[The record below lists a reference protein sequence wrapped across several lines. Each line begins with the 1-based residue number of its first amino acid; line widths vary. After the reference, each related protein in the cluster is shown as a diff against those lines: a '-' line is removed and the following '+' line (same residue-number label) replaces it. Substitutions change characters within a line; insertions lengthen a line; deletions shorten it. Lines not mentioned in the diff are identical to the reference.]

1 MDALMGLALFGA
13 GMTVGGGLIVSYYK
27 SLKGVQD
34 SERKIAARNM
44 DEARRY
50 NEAMRLE
57 LDNKTDCLN
66 RLELKRQMEASWCDG
81 YEAGMR
87 EGMRGVTVGDVVT
100 FTRLRRAR
108 DQSGHPTSKQG
119 GNTDGSKRDYG
130 TARAVAGRTH

>member
-1 MDALMGLALFGA
+1 MDAIMGLALFGA
-13 GMTVGGGLIVSYYK
+13 GMTAGGGLIVSYYK

-34 SERKIAARNM
+34 SECKIAARNM

-66 RLELKRQMEASWCDG
+66 RLELKRQLEASWCDG

-108 DQSGHPTSKQG
+108 D
-119 GNTDGSKRDYG
+119 N
-130 TARAVAGRTH
+130 RAAND

>member
-1 MDALMGLALFGA
+1 
-13 GMTVGGGLIVSYYK
+13 
-27 SLKGVQD
+27 
-34 SERKIAARNM
+34 M

-66 RLELKRQMEASWCDG
+66 RLELKRQLEASWCDG

-100 FTRLRRAR
+100 FTVRLRRAR
-108 DQSGHPTSKQG
+108 D
-119 GNTDGSKRDYG
+119 N
-130 TARAVAGRTH
+130 RASNE

>member
-1 MDALMGLALFGA
+1 MDALMGIALFGA
-13 GMTVGGGLIVSYYK
+13 GMTAGGGLIVSYYR

-44 DEARRY
+44 DAARRY
-50 NEAMRLE
+50 NEAMSLE
-57 LDNKTDCLN
+57 L
-66 RLELKRQMEASWCDG
+66 EASWCDG

-108 DQSGHPTSKQG
+108 D
-119 GNTDGSKRDYG
+119 N
-130 TARAVAGRTH
+130 RASNE

>member
-1 MDALMGLALFGA
+1 MDALMGIALFGA
-13 GMTVGGGLIVSYYK
+13 GMTAGGGLIVSYYR

-44 DEARRY
+44 DAARRY

-66 RLELKRQMEASWCDG
+66 RLELKRRLEASWCDG
-81 YEAGMR
+81 YEA
-87 EGMRGVTVGDVVT
+87 GMRGVTVGDVVT

-108 DQSGHPTSKQG
+108 D
-119 GNTDGSKRDYG
+119 N
-130 TARAVAGRTH
+130 RAAND

>member
-1 MDALMGLALFGA
+1 MDAIMGLALFGA
-13 GMTVGGGLIVSYYK
+13 GMTAGGGLIVSYYR

-34 SERKIAARNM
+34 SERRIAARNM

-108 DQSGHPTSKQG
+108 DKHPTSKQG

>member
-13 GMTVGGGLIVSYYK
+13 GMTAGGGLIGSYYR

-44 DEARRY
+44 DAARRY

-66 RLELKRQMEASWCDG
+66 RLELKRQLEASWCDG

-87 EGMRGVTVGDVVT
+87 ESMRGVTVGDVVT

-108 DQSGHPTSKQG
+108 D
-119 GNTDGSKRDYG
+119 N
-130 TARAVAGRTH
+130 RASNE